1 MSQCKPDPSK
11 FARSRFASRA
21 PSTCR
26 TCMLACDG
34 SEAAVN
40 GGTDGCFKAN
50 GLNDSID
57 GVYEPANGVAGTY
70 IGAPGVATAFDAF
83 AMLYPGALLADQ
95 VAAQSIP

>member
-40 GGTDGCFKAN
+40 AGTDQCFRPFDDAAPVN
-50 GLNDSID
+50 IID
-57 GVYEPANGVAGTY
+57 GVWIGSYS
-70 IGAPGVATAFDAF
+70 GAPGPAGTPGGVTMFDT
-83 AMLYPGALLADQ
+83 YQ
-95 VAAQSIP
+95 IW